1 MSSKIY
7 INEDIGYVEA
17 WEALA
22 HLTDDWICGGNVSHE
37 TVMNMRDVIA
47 ELRSELAE
55 YVELH
60 SKVADEL
67 GTANH
72 KLMQIEDLSKR
83 ESGLTPRAADGYTGL
98 PEYGATSHCE
108 VCAKRIVFCGDNVW
122 LHCEPQDHGF
132 ARPNG
137 TIENP
142 RR

>member
-22 HLTDDWICGGNVSHE
+22 HLTDDWICCDNVSHE

-47 ELRSELAE
+47 ELRNELAE
-55 YVELH
+55 YVALH

-72 KLMQIEDLSKR
+72 KLMQIEDLAKR
-83 ESGLTPRAADGYTGL
+83 ESGLTPRAADECPTCAGL
-98 PEYGATSHCE
+98 GF
-108 VCAKRIVFCGDNVW
+108 VNDNRGRRGVD
-122 LHCEPQDHGF
+122 CSDC
-132 ARPNG
+132 NG
-137 TIENP
+137 SGI

>member
-22 HLTDDWICGGNVSHE
+22 HLTDDWICGGNVSNE
-37 TVMNMRDVIA
+37 TVMNMRDVIE

-60 SKVADEL
+60 SKVADEF

-72 KLMQIEDLSKR
+72 KLMPLYYDW
-83 ESGLTPRAADGYTGL
+83 YTAIQYRHTT
-98 PEYGATSHCE
+98 EK
-108 VCAKRIVFCGDNVW
+108 AKNCLQGS
-122 LHCEPQDHGF
+122 
-132 ARPNG
+132 RPLLLRNQL
-137 TIENP
+137 P
-142 RR
+142 RRSPLAWTYLTRETWLS

>member
-83 ESGLTPRAADGYTGL
+83 ESGLTPRAADECPTCAGL
-98 PEYGATSHCE
+98 GF
-108 VCAKRIVFCGDNVW
+108 VNDKRGRRGVDCSD
-122 LHCEPQDHGF
+122 C
-132 ARPNG
+132 NG
-137 TIENP
+137 SGV

>member
-83 ESGLTPRAADGYTGL
+83 ESGLTQHALDAATVA
-98 PEYGATSHCE
+98 PKCATDRLCPVH
-108 VCAKRIVFCGDNVW
+108 NVW
-122 LHCEPQDHGF
+122 HAAP
-132 ARPNG
+132 
-137 TIENP
+137 P
-142 RR
+142 RK

>member
-22 HLTDDWICGGNVSHE
+22 HLTDDWICCGNVSHE

-47 ELRSELAE
+47 ELRNELAE
-55 YVELH
+55 YVALH

-72 KLMQIEDLSKR
+72 KLMQIEDLAKR
-83 ESGLTPRAADGYTGL
+83 ESGLTQRALDGLERVT
-98 PEYGATSHCE
+98 
-108 VCAKRIVFCGDNVW
+108 
-122 LHCEPQDHGF
+122 LHCTCPDDADH
-132 ARPNG
+132 PDCPVHG
-137 TIENP
+137 TS
-142 RR
+142 RQ

>member
-37 TVMNMRDVIA
+37 TIMNMRDVID
-47 ELRSELAE
+47 ELRNELAE

-60 SKVADEL
+60 NTIASQL

-83 ESGLTPRAADGYTGL
+83 ESGLTQRVPDVC
-98 PEYGATSHCE
+98 P
-108 VCAKRIVFCGDNVW
+108 VCAGTGYKRIS
-122 LHCEPQDHGF
+122 P
-132 ARPNG
+132 
-137 TIENP
+137 TILADCRECNSTGQ